1 MARVTLY
8 YRDGPILSR
17 MKDGVQ
23 YGWFIFME
31 GGVPEDLDRFERGDC
46 GRLDADSIFKYA
58 IFIADHDL
66 LFWE

>member
-23 YGWFIFME
+23 YGLFIFMAC
-31 GGVPEDLDRFERGDC
+31 GATEDLDRFERGDC
-46 GRLDADSIFKYA
+46 GWRDEDSIFKYA
-58 IFIADHDL
+58 IFIAHHEL